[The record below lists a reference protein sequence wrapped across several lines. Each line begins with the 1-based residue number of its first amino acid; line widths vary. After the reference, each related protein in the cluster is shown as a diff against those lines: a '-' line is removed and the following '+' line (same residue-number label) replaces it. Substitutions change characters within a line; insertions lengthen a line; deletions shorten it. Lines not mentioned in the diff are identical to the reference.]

1 MRNISFVDLF
11 YRCDDRQKSYMNIGL
26 DLQELRIHIAVNL
39 LPCHSDASKNFV
51 FASIITDSTH
61 LCPPLNCDSAA
72 KKIYYLFNLFISDL
86 KPIRV

>member
-26 DLQELRIHIAVNL
+26 DLQELRIYIAVNL

-72 KKIYYLFNLFISDL
+72 KKDLLFILFLHLDL
-86 KPIRV
+86 KPI